1 MSKKWKDIR
10 GEFTPDEETVI
21 KAKIA
26 ESEKSISLYQLRK
39 ARNLTLDTLA
49 KTLKISQGAVSAME
63 KSTDM
68 YISTMRS
75 SIEAMGGKLQI
86 TAIFPNGTVK
96 IEQFENVAEAQDC
109 H

>member
-1 MSKKWKDIR
+1 LLNPPKDIR
-10 GEFTPDEETVI
+10 GEFTPDEETAI

-26 ESEKSISLYQLRK
+26 EYEKPLSQYQLRK
-39 ARNLTLDTLA
+39 ARNLTMDTLA
-49 KTLKISQGAVSAME
+49 KTLKISQGAVAAME

-75 SIEAMGGKLQI
+75 SIEAMGGELQI
-86 TAIFPNGTVK
+86 TAIFSEGTVK